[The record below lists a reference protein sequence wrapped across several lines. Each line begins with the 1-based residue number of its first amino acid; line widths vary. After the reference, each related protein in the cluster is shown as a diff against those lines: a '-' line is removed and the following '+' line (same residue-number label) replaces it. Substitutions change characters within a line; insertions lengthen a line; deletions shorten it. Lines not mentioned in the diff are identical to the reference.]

1 MKKQFFNASI
11 LAFMSVVCYLLIFFF
26 CFDFLNS
33 FYLLS
38 LVPIVPT
45 KSYSNAEADKV
56 TILKENKNKSGIYKW
71 KNNINGKQ
79 YIGSA
84 IELSNRLSDYYSTT
98 YMEDA
103 LTRSNSH
110 IYRALLKN
118 GHSNFSLTIIE

>member
-56 TILKENKNKSGIYKW
+56 TILKENKNKSGIYK
-71 KNNINGKQ
+71 
-79 YIGSA
+79 
-84 IELSNRLSDYYSTT
+84 
-98 YMEDA
+98 
-103 LTRSNSH
+103 
-110 IYRALLKN
+110 
-118 GHSNFSLTIIE
+118 